1 MQSVSFTLEPEDN
14 QRLNDLCGQLGD
26 NLRQIERHLAVEV
39 GNRGHA
45 FKIIGP
51 ADSIKSAEQVLK
63 ELYILTATRRPN
75 KKDLTVLLQSASN
88 QHSPNN
94 NTNQHDDVVLKTS
107 TSQIRPRGDNQ
118 RRYIQRMEKNDI
130 SFGIGPAGTGKTFLA
145 VASAVA
151 AFEASRVQRIILV
164 RPAVEAGENLGF
176 LPGDLS
182 QKVDPYLRP
191 MYDALYELM
200 GVEKVLKLIEKQ
212 IIEVAP
218 LAFMRGRSLNDAF
231 ILLDEGQNTTREQM
245 KMFLTR
251 LGFNSKVIVTGDIT
265 QVDLP
270 HSKKSGLRHVINILN
285 GVDGISFTFFDH
297 NDVVR
302 HSLVQKV
309 VEAYEQ
315 SEHESS

>member
-1 MQSVSFTLEPEDN
+1 MQSVSFTLQPEDN

-26 NLRQIERHLAVEV
+26 NIRQIERHLAVEV

-51 ADSIKSAEQVLK
+51 ADSIKKAEQLLQ
-63 ELYILTATRRPN
+63 ELYTLTATRRPN
-75 KKDLTVLLQSASN
+75 KQDLTVLLQSVSN
-88 QHSPNN
+88 QDP
-94 NTNQHDDVVLKTS
+94 QHESHQQTDVVLKTS
-107 TSQIRPRGDNQ
+107 TSQIRPRGANQ
-118 RRYIQRMEKNDI
+118 PRYIQRMEKSDI

-151 AFEASRVQRIILV
+151 AFETSRVQRIILV

-251 LGFNSKVIVTGDIT
+251 LGFNSKAIVTGDIT
-265 QVDLP
+265 QIDLP

-285 GVDGISFTFFDH
+285 GVDGISFTFFNH

-302 HSLVQKV
+302 HSLVQKI

-315 SEHESS
+315 SENEST